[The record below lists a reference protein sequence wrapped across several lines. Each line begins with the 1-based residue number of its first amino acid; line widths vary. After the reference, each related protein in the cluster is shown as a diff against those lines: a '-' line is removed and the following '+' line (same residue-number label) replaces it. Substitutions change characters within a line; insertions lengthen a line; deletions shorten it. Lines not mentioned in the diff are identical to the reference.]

1 MLTFDWTEWLKEW
14 LKETSL
20 SRHCTKRAARAAW
33 GADIAAMLARD
44 TAQCAVELELQR
56 RQRSQPGA
64 RQSAATAA
72 RAALLAVR
80 EGTVASISAGADVR
94 RAVEQAEQEA
104 EQMEMEVRWRWKSN
118 FGSLSSYGGVGHH
131 MMERMEWQV
140 GSRLGKQYSWQRV
153 WRPVQATSYSNRTGI
168 WSALRRTQSSQGGN
182 AEPLRRRYSPLV
194 FVGSSVQLS
203 AKAAALAAAQVACR
217 CLSLSRT
224 MARYQ
229 ARVRSGL
236 AAMAACQAA
245 AITMVAVRQAAECAA
260 VMTATEAACAA
271 RTALQ
276 WMGAALAPLLSG
288 CVGGVDVGD

>member
-1 MLTFDWTEWLKEW
+1 
-14 LKETSL
+14 
-20 SRHCTKRAARAAW
+20 
-33 GADIAAMLARD
+33 
-44 TAQCAVELELQR
+44 
-56 RQRSQPGA
+56 
-64 RQSAATAA
+64 
-72 RAALLAVR
+72 
-80 EGTVASISAGADVR
+80 
-94 RAVEQAEQEA
+94 
-104 EQMEMEVRWRWKSN
+104 MEMEVRWSWKLN

-131 MMERMEWQV
+131 MMEHMGWQV

-153 WRPVQATSYSNRTGI
+153 WRPVQATSYSGRTGI
-168 WSALRRTQSSQGGN
+168 RCPARHITLSSQGRN
-182 AEPLRRRYSPLV
+182 AEPLRRRHNPLV

-203 AKAAALAAAQVACR
+203 AKAAALAAAQIACR

-260 VMTATEAACAA
+260 VMTAAEAACAA

-276 WMGAALAPLLSG
+276 WMGAALAPLVEGVHGRRRRRRLRAWYQYRWQAVEKIKQKVLCSAMEGDCNG
-288 CVGGVDVGD
+288 CVSQSCPAGEGIVVLPCSVWLRHSATSEL